1 MTSLLRAL
9 PEPRLVR
16 ALVRALVRSLV
27 KGATSAREL
36 RLELEGAQARAL

>member
-16 ALVRALVRSLV
+16 ALVRALV

-36 RLELEGAQARAL
+36 RLELAGAQARAL